1 MKELTTF
8 RKYLN
13 EGRLLKE
20 GIPQESEI
28 ADYVTSM
35 YDDSVEEREGF
46 QSDVWTKEEYT
57 SPTRSGGSIFIAL
70 MKHLKSVGGKDAL
83 EGNPDIHLELL
94 SNGDIKWSA
103 DVTLNEGLNTK
114 NESIET
120 IDEGMMDK
128 LTAIFDKVTGIDKFT
143 DCSAKE
149 WAGDVCSK
157 LKSDISYASGVK
169 SGFEKSAAVTEDN
182 VEEVDT
188 HSEDEDVASNFK
200 EGKMTK
206 QALKEKIKAEILSTL
221 SEADDLDE
229 GIDYDRDEM
238 ERKGFDL
245 YSGGRSEAWRYAT
258 EELGI
263 PADEILGKLSD
274 DTVYDAIYHSMQI
287 MGMLDD
293 DELDESSLKEDE
305 DEDVDVE
312 DVDVD
317 IDVEAPAETSS
328 EPGLTSDEMEI
339 QNSLK
344 RAYDTAVSIG
354 DEKLSNQ
361 IANSIT
367 FFTKTHVV
375 PRD

>member
-1 MKELTTF
+1 MKEITTF

-13 EGRLLKE
+13 EGL
-20 GIPQESEI
+20 
-28 ADYVTSM
+28 D
-35 YDDSVEEREGF
+35 
-46 QSDVWTKEEYT
+46 
-57 SPTRSGGSIFIAL
+57 
-70 MKHLKSVGGKDAL
+70 
-83 EGNPDIHLELL
+83 
-94 SNGDIKWSA
+94 
-103 DVTLNEGLNTK
+103 TK

-120 IDEGMMDK
+120 IDEGIMDK
-128 LTAIFDKVTGIDKFT
+128 LVNIFDKVTGIEKFS
-143 DCSAKE
+143 DCQKSDWE
-149 WAGDVCSK
+149 GDACSK
-157 LKSDISYASGVK
+157 LKTDISYASGVK
-169 SGFEKSAAVTEDN
+169 SGFQKSAAVTEDN
-182 VEEVDT
+182 IEEMDT
-188 HSEDEDVASNFK
+188 HSEDADVASNFK

-221 SEADDLDE
+221 SEADE
-229 GIDYDRDEM
+229 
-238 ERKGFDL
+238 
-245 YSGGRSEAWRYAT
+245 
-258 EELGI
+258 
-263 PADEILGKLSD
+263 DEI
-274 DTVYDAIYHSMQI
+274 
-287 MGMLDD
+287 
-293 DELDESSLKEDE
+293 
-305 DEDVDVE
+305 EDVDVDVD

>member
-1 MKELTTF
+1 MKEITTF
-8 RKYLN
+8 RNYLN
-13 EGRLLKE
+13 EGL
-20 GIPQESEI
+20 
-28 ADYVTSM
+28 D
-35 YDDSVEEREGF
+35 
-46 QSDVWTKEEYT
+46 
-57 SPTRSGGSIFIAL
+57 
-70 MKHLKSVGGKDAL
+70 
-83 EGNPDIHLELL
+83 
-94 SNGDIKWSA
+94 
-103 DVTLNEGLNTK
+103 TK

-120 IDEGMMDK
+120 IDEGIMDK
-128 LTAIFDKVTGIDKFT
+128 LINIFDKVTGIEKFS
-143 DCSAKE
+143 DCQKLDWE
-149 WAGDVCSK
+149 GDACSK

-169 SGFEKSAAVTEDN
+169 SGFQKSSVVTEEN
-182 VEEVDT
+182 IEEMDT
-188 HSEDEDVASNFK
+188 HSEDADVASNFK

-221 SEADDLDE
+221 SEADD
-229 GIDYDRDEM
+229 
-238 ERKGFDL
+238 
-245 YSGGRSEAWRYAT
+245 
-258 EELGI
+258 
-263 PADEILGKLSD
+263 
-274 DTVYDAIYHSMQI
+274 
-287 MGMLDD
+287 D
-293 DELDESSLKEDE
+293 DERDKNTYFGADAKDKIKQRREKAVDFLEKHKEKYGLKEDE

>member
-1 MKELTTF
+1 MKEITAF

-13 EGRLLKE
+13 EGLDKK
-20 GIPQESEI
+20 PQI
-28 ADYVTSM
+28 
-35 YDDSVEEREGF
+35 EENY
-46 QSDVWTKEEYT
+46 K
-57 SPTRSGGSIFIAL
+57 PGSIAPTDLYYSDKHGSLVAL
-70 MKHLKSVGGKDAL
+70 DDVDDKYHNS
-83 EGNPDIHLELL
+83 LELFYKK
-94 SNGDIKWSA
+94 GDRIE
-103 DVTLNEGLNTK
+103 DIDDDLDDEDGEGEGYYGRYPSGMIAPEDLYDSEK
-114 NESIET
+114 QGRLVAKGDKDRP
-120 IDEGMMDK
+120 IDPDDELK
-128 LTAIFDKVTGIDKFT
+128 LYYKKG
-143 DCSAKE
+143 
-149 WAGDVCSK
+149 
-157 LKSDISYASGVK
+157 
-169 SGFEKSAAVTEDN
+169 EKIR
-182 VEEVDT
+182 EVDT

-221 SEADDLDE
+221 KEA
-229 GIDYDRDEM
+229 
-238 ERKGFDL
+238 
-245 YSGGRSEAWRYAT
+245 
-258 EELGI
+258 
-263 PADEILGKLSD
+263 
-274 DTVYDAIYHSMQI
+274 
-287 MGMLDD
+287 
-293 DELDESSLKEDE
+293 DE
-305 DEDVDVE
+305 DEIEDEIE

>member
-1 MKELTTF
+1 MKEITAF
-8 RKYLN
+8 RNY
-13 EGRLLKE
+13 
-20 GIPQESEI
+20 
-28 ADYVTSM
+28 
-35 YDDSVEEREGF
+35 
-46 QSDVWTKEEYT
+46 
-57 SPTRSGGSIFIAL
+57 
-70 MKHLKSVGGKDAL
+70 
-83 EGNPDIHLELL
+83 
-94 SNGDIKWSA
+94 
-103 DVTLNEGLNTK
+103 LNEGLNTK

-128 LTAIFDKVTGIDKFT
+128 LTSIFDKVTGIDKFN

-221 SEADDLDE
+221 SEADE
-229 GIDYDRDEM
+229 
-238 ERKGFDL
+238 
-245 YSGGRSEAWRYAT
+245 
-258 EELGI
+258 
-263 PADEILGKLSD
+263 DEI
-274 DTVYDAIYHSMQI
+274 
-287 MGMLDD
+287 
-293 DELDESSLKEDE
+293 
-305 DEDVDVE
+305 EDVDVDVD

>member
-1 MKELTTF
+1 MKEITAF
-8 RKYLN
+8 RNYLN
-13 EGRLLKE
+13 EGLDKK
-20 GIPQESEI
+20 
-28 ADYVTSM
+28 ADK
-35 YDDSVEEREGF
+35 VEENI
-46 QSDVWTKEEYT
+46 EE
-57 SPTRSGGSIFIAL
+57 
-70 MKHLKSVGGKDAL
+70 M
-83 EGNPDIHLELL
+83 
-94 SNGDIKWSA
+94 
-103 DVTLNEGLNTK
+103 
-114 NESIET
+114 
-120 IDEGMMDK
+120 
-128 LTAIFDKVTGIDKFT
+128 
-143 DCSAKE
+143 
-149 WAGDVCSK
+149 
-157 LKSDISYASGVK
+157 
-169 SGFEKSAAVTEDN
+169 
-182 VEEVDT
+182 DT

-221 SEADDLDE
+221 SEADDDGE
-229 GIDYDRDEM
+229 RD
-238 ERKGFDL
+238 KNTYFG
-245 YSGGRSEAWRYAT
+245 
-258 EELGI
+258 
-263 PADEILGKLSD
+263 ADAKDKIKQRREKAVDFLEKHKEKYG
-274 DTVYDAIYHSMQI
+274 
-287 MGMLDD
+287 
-293 DELDESSLKEDE
+293 LKEDE

>member
-1 MKELTTF
+1 MKEITAF

-13 EGRLLKE
+13 EGLDKK
-20 GIPQESEI
+20 PQI
-28 ADYVTSM
+28 
-35 YDDSVEEREGF
+35 EENYE
-46 QSDVWTKEEYT
+46 
-57 SPTRSGGSIFIAL
+57 PGSIAPTDL
-70 MKHLKSVGGKDAL
+70 YYSDKHGSLVAMGDVDDKYHDS
-83 EGNPDIHLELL
+83 LELVYKK
-94 SNGDIKWSA
+94 GDK
-103 DVTLNEGLNTK
+103 
-114 NESIET
+114 IED
-120 IDEGMMDK
+120 IDDEGGEGEGYYDRYPSGMAAPEDLYYSEKQSRLVAKGDK
-128 LTAIFDKVTGIDKFT
+128 DRPIEDDDELELYYRKG
-143 DCSAKE
+143 
-149 WAGDVCSK
+149 
-157 LKSDISYASGVK
+157 
-169 SGFEKSAAVTEDN
+169 EKIR
-182 VEEVDT
+182 EVDT

-221 SEADDLDE
+221 SEADD
-229 GIDYDRDEM
+229 
-238 ERKGFDL
+238 
-245 YSGGRSEAWRYAT
+245 
-258 EELGI
+258 
-263 PADEILGKLSD
+263 
-274 DTVYDAIYHSMQI
+274 
-287 MGMLDD
+287 D
-293 DELDESSLKEDE
+293 DERDKNTYFGADAKDKIKQRREKAVDFLQKHKEKYGLKEDE

>member
-1 MKELTTF
+1 MKEITAF
-8 RKYLN
+8 RNYLN
-13 EGRLLKE
+13 EGL
-20 GIPQESEI
+20 
-28 ADYVTSM
+28 D
-35 YDDSVEEREGF
+35 
-46 QSDVWTKEEYT
+46 
-57 SPTRSGGSIFIAL
+57 
-70 MKHLKSVGGKDAL
+70 
-83 EGNPDIHLELL
+83 
-94 SNGDIKWSA
+94 
-103 DVTLNEGLNTK
+103 TK

-128 LTAIFDKVTGIDKFT
+128 LTAIFDKVTGIDKFS

-149 WAGDVCSK
+149 WVGDVCSK
-157 LKSDISYASGVK
+157 LRSDISYASGVK
-169 SGFEKSAAVTEDN
+169 SGFEKSAAVTDN

-188 HSEDEDVASNFK
+188 HSEDEDVAFK

-221 SEADDLDE
+221 SEADE
-229 GIDYDRDEM
+229 
-238 ERKGFDL
+238 
-245 YSGGRSEAWRYAT
+245 
-258 EELGI
+258 
-263 PADEILGKLSD
+263 DEI
-274 DTVYDAIYHSMQI
+274 
-287 MGMLDD
+287 
-293 DELDESSLKEDE
+293 
-305 DEDVDVE
+305 EDVDVE

>member
-13 EGRLLKE
+13 EGLDKKTDKVKENIDMSNNDGYKAFVDNEDILGKYSIKDAEEMAKELAMDQFDYDDPKQGRFIKDFMDAYKE
-20 GIPQESEI
+20 GGYMD
-28 ADYVTSM
+28 DY
-35 YDDSVEEREGF
+35 
-46 QSDVWTKEEYT
+46 
-57 SPTRSGGSIFIAL
+57 
-70 MKHLKSVGGKDAL
+70 
-83 EGNPDIHLELL
+83 
-94 SNGDIKWSA
+94 IK
-103 DVTLNEGLNTK
+103 
-114 NESIET
+114 
-120 IDEGMMDK
+120 
-128 LTAIFDKVTGIDKFT
+128 
-143 DCSAKE
+143 
-149 WAGDVCSK
+149 
-157 LKSDISYASGVK
+157 
-169 SGFEKSAAVTEDN
+169 
-182 VEEVDT
+182 EVDT

-221 SEADDLDE
+221 SEADE
-229 GIDYDRDEM
+229 
-238 ERKGFDL
+238 
-245 YSGGRSEAWRYAT
+245 
-258 EELGI
+258 
-263 PADEILGKLSD
+263 ADED
-274 DTVYDAIYHSMQI
+274 DGIGRYFGAGVKEKRQAKIDREVADLQKHKEKY
-287 MGMLDD
+287 G
-293 DELDESSLKEDE
+293 LKEDE